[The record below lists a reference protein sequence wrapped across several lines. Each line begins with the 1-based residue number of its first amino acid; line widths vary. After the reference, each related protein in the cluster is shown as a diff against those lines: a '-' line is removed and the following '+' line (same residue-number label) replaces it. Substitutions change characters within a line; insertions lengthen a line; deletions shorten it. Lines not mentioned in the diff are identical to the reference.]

1 MSTAVL
7 QTKGPGQGGR
17 VDEWPGFIV
26 ELRHGD
32 RHSRAFIVWTDHW
45 GKKNLKNVRK
55 GQRGIWLIS
64 WFPLMAL
71 VSERETQF
79 PLSLCGSRE
88 VVGPCVL

>member
-7 QTKGPGQGGR
+7 QTKGRGQGGR

-26 ELRHGD
+26 ELRPGD
-32 RHSRAFIVWTDHW
+32 RHLLCGLAVG
-45 GKKNLKNVRK
+45 GKKTLKNVRK

-71 VSERETQF
+71 ISERETQF

-88 VVGPCVL
+88 R